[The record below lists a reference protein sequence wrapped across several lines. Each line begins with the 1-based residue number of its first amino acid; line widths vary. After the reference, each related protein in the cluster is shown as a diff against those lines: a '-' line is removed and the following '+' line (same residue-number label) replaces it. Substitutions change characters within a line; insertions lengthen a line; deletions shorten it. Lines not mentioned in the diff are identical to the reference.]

1 MKFNFK
7 NFLAENEGN
16 IISSITI
23 LLLFSFILVGILV
36 LQTSN
41 YTNDNKVSKL
51 SNDNFEYI
59 VENYRANIKVL
70 SLDIINQTS
79 INIIESKQPLSNS
92 RLELKNRINQ
102 RLVDENRK
110 YYNDYNIIIN
120 SEVLEV
126 FSDDNPFYIN
136 VKTKLTF
143 TKDEV
148 SYSTEDI
155 SKISVIGLY
164 DPLPFLK
171 CNGLQMEN
179 DKINYNHGLKDY
191 LDRKIIG
198 NINTNPYINGKSPLF
213 IKKCPYEP
221 YNCHGQNNLC
231 QNCLLNGYYHESNDG
246 SCYLCRMEGHGTCSH
261 YGLETFIVPGEYTET
276 NSSITS
282 IDHVI
287 FSDNPYSGNLIC
299 LNNSSN
305 TKNFIF
311 LDNGHKNKYGFSE
324 FYEI

>member
-1 MKFNFK
+1 MKFKFK

-102 RLVDENRK
+102 RLADENRK

-164 DPLPFLK
+164 DQLPFLK

-198 NINTNPYINGKSPLF
+198 NINTNP
-213 IKKCPYEP
+213 
-221 YNCHGQNNLC
+221 
-231 QNCLLNGYYHESNDG
+231 
-246 SCYLCRMEGHGTCSH
+246 
-261 YGLETFIVPGEYTET
+261 
-276 NSSITS
+276 
-282 IDHVI
+282 
-287 FSDNPYSGNLIC
+287 
-299 LNNSSN
+299 
-305 TKNFIF
+305 
-311 LDNGHKNKYGFSE
+311 
-324 FYEI
+324 